1 MEETDLANKKKKKKN
16 QPSIPMQGVPVKKA
30 PEKKRESRTPAW
42 LRKPWVIAVAAL
54 LLVGVIVGVV
64 FGAIALANR
73 PFDFLG
79 TDLSRYVPLVRSDYE
94 DLEIEIN
101 LDHVT
106 DADVER
112 RIQKILVENKN
123 KTALYNG
130 ASDRNRPIA
139 LGDMAKIWYRG
150 YYMKDGERVE
160 FDGGNNIISEQTTE
174 QNRTL
179 EIGGGAFIAGF
190 ESGLIGVVPEDYSNL
205 TKVTSGEIGAG
216 DTVYLKMTATFP
228 DGTSYTKKI
237 VKVDLSD
244 PALEEKFGIGFADK
258 IVGKN
263 IGSMLGTFTTELRGA
278 VAGLSTAAYSDVS
291 IQFKTT
297 GEEKPLTVE
306 AYFPLNYGEKTLAGR
321 TVFFEVYISSV
332 VHYTTPELSESFL
345 SEKLS
350 LSAEKLASYEGDD
363 LLSKYRSYVKET
375 LVQEYNAS
383 RDKLIE
389 DAVWA
394 KLKEVA
400 KKVEVPNRAT
410 KMMYQDYLL
419 EFEEDFAYYK
429 DAYGYTSI
437 EQFAKDTLSIEDGSL
452 YKDYIW
458 TMAQTATAEKMTLY
472 YAIQLEG
479 IVPTDEETA
488 AMVEEKKEE
497 MLAYYR
503 DEYYKDKY
511 DRANYESDE
520 AYNEAIE
527 KLKAQISENYDEQYF
542 LEEVHYAHAMK
553 HLVTLPHVID
563 KAQ

>member
-1 MEETDLANKKKKKKN
+1 MSNKKKKKKN
-16 QPSIPMQGVPVKKA
+16 QPTIPMQGVPVKKA
-30 PEKKRESRTPAW
+30 PEKKRESRTPAF
-42 LRKPWVIAVAAL
+42 LKKPWVIAVAAL

-64 FGAIALANR
+64 FGAIAIANR

-94 DLEIEIN
+94 DLVIEIN

-106 DADVER
+106 DAHVEQ
-112 RIQKILVENKN
+112 RIQKILVEHKN
-123 KTALYNG
+123 NTALYNG
-130 ASDRNRPIA
+130 TSDRNRPIA

-179 EIGGGAFIAGF
+179 EIGGGAFILGF
-190 ESGLIGVVPEDYSNL
+190 ENSLIGVVPEDYSNL
-205 TKVTSGEIGAG
+205 TKITSGTVEAG

-228 DGTSYTKKI
+228 DGTSYTKKT

-258 IVGKN
+258 VVGKN

-278 VAGLSTAAYSDVS
+278 ADGLSTAVYTDVS
-291 IQFKTT
+291 VQFKTT

-306 AYFPLNYGEKTLAGR
+306 AYFPLNYGDATLAGKN
-321 TVFFEVYISSV
+321 VFFEVYISGV
-332 VHYTTPELSESFL
+332 VHYNTPKLDESFL

-350 LSAEKLASYEGDD
+350 LTAEKLASYEGDD
-363 LLSKYRSYVKET
+363 LLSKYRSYVKAE
-375 LVQEYNAS
+375 LVKEYNEK

-389 DAVWA
+389 DTVWA
-394 KLKEVA
+394 KLQEVA
-400 KKVEVPNRAT
+400 KKAEVPNRAT
-410 KMMYQDYLL
+410 KMMYEDYLE
-419 EFEEDFAYYK
+419 EFEADYAYYK
-429 DAYGYTSI
+429 EAYGYTSI
-437 EQFAKDTLSIEDGSL
+437 EQFAKDTLSLEDGSL
-452 YKDYIW
+452 YKDYVFM
-458 TMAQTATAEKMTLY
+458 MARTATAEKMTLY

-479 IVPTDEETA
+479 IAPTDEETA
-488 AMVEEKKEE
+488 AMVEAKKEE
-497 MLAYYR
+497 LLAYYR

-511 DRANYESDE
+511 DRANYKSDE
-520 AYNEAIE
+520 EYNKAIE
-527 KLKAQISENYDEQYF
+527 DLKAQIYENYDEQYF

-553 HLVTLPHVID
+553 HLVTLPTVID